1 MEKEDVFAAEKKN
14 RELKGRHIME
24 KEKLAEMG
32 GGTEIEGFIRGPR
45 GP

>member
-14 RELKGRHIME
+14 RELKGRHME
-24 KEKLAEMG
+24 KEKLARMG
-32 GGTEIEGFIRGPR
+32 GWTEIEGSIRGPR